1 MRNLKPG
8 GTGSVLIHP
17 RLQSANIARPLPDLA
32 PFSQLLP
39 RVQLLPGRVQ
49 HLRTLHKPH
58 QHEEQEHTVVVRAG
72 AADAPK
78 ELDPL
83 ET

>member
-1 MRNLKPG
+1 M
-8 GTGSVLIHP
+8 IWF
-17 RLQSANIARPLPDLA
+17 LP
-32 PFSQLLP
+32 QLLP
-39 RVQLLPGRVQ
+39 RILPTPGRVQ
-49 HLRTLHKPH
+49 HLRTIHRPL
-58 QHEEQEHTVVVRAG
+58 QHEEAQHSTVVVRAE